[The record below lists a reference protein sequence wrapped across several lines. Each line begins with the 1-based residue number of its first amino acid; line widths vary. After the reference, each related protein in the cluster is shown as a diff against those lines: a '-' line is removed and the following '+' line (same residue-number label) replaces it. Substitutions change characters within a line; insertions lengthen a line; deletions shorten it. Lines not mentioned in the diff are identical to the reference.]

1 MEPDQWTEL
10 FAPKRKLESSPSLTL
25 WTAQDASGNPVLLT
39 ASKSSSVAEI
49 TASRQVMRGLA
60 DCPGVPQVVWE
71 TQTAFA
77 VQELGVSVREMV
89 EKSGR
94 MEGQML
100 LKLAIGLLRTL
111 ENVHRRGYLHL
122 RINANYIR
130 LESDGKDCFLYGL
143 EAAQPLNS
151 VKASVPAL
159 AQPFASTRLLQGQRP
174 APVDDLESLSYL
186 FLFAAKGS
194 LPWPDTASSADIL
207 ASRLALRPEQLFSGL
222 PEEFAYF
229 HSYVAKLGLG
239 DKPNYRSLRH
249 KFMAKIRNSQNSL
262 ENPWV
267 RKRYNRRAS
276 EPFVDT
282 GGSAVPKLSLDLQ
295 PTQGSVEISTLERS
309 DTLKTLKLPT
319 LPQKLRGSRQTL

>member
-10 FAPKRKLESSPSLTL
+10 FAPKRKLETTPSLTL
-25 WTAQDASGNPVLLT
+25 WTAQDASGHPVLLT
-39 ASKSSSVAEI
+39 ASRSSSDLA
-49 TASRQVMRGLA
+49 ASRQVMRVLA

-77 VQELGVSVREMV
+77 VQELGVSVREIV
-89 EKSGR
+89 EKSAR
-94 MEGQML
+94 MEGQTL

-111 ENVHRRGYLHL
+111 ETVHHKGYLHL

-143 EAAQPLNS
+143 EAAQPLSS

-159 AQPFASTRLLQGQRP
+159 ALPFASTRLLQGQRP
-174 APVDDLESLSYL
+174 APMDDLESLFYL
-186 FLFAAKGS
+186 ILFAANGS
-194 LPWPDTASSADIL
+194 LPWSNAASSAEVL
-207 ASRLALRPEQLFSGL
+207 ASRQALRSDQLLSGL
-222 PEEFAYF
+222 PEEIAYF
-229 HSYVAKLGLG
+229 HSYVMKLGQG

-249 KFMAKIRNSQNSL
+249 RFMAKTRNVQNSV
-262 ENPWV
+262 EIPWV

-276 EPFVDT
+276 EPFADT
-282 GGSAVPKLSLDLQ
+282 EGSAMPKLSLNLPPSQ
-295 PTQGSVEISTLERS
+295 ETVEVNTLERS

-319 LPQKLRGSRQTL
+319 FPQKLRGYRQTL